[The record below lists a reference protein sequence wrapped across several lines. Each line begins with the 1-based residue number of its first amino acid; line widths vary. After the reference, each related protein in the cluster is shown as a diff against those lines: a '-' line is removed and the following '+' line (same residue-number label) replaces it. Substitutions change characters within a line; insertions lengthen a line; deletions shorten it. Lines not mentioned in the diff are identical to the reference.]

1 MRSSKGPSPRVAEA
15 DLKCKN
21 DECEFYG
28 NAQWEGY
35 CSKCRKIF
43 TRAAKSES
51 RVRHSDSSSSHE
63 RCVVLC
69 VSAVIAAHISHI
81 TAFVQPCSYFSLAKA
96 ANRPTARLIAAAAA
110 VSLGLR
116 KKDDNKLRRNP
127 RASMFSKNPPAH
139 EVCTNFRILFL

>member
-1 MRSSKGPSPRVAEA
+1 MPLPFHFHSAFGPESKKQSEIWAMRSSKGPSPRVAEA

-63 RCVVLC
+63 RCVVCIRRDMQLHTL
-69 VSAVIAAHISHI
+69 VI
-81 TAFVQPCSYFSLAKA
+81 
-96 ANRPTARLIAAAAA
+96 
-110 VSLGLR
+110 
-116 KKDDNKLRRNP
+116 
-127 RASMFSKNPPAH
+127 
-139 EVCTNFRILFL
+139 

>member
-21 DECEFYG
+21 GECEFYG

-51 RVRHSDSSSSHE
+51 RVRHGDSSASSHE
-63 RCVVLC
+63 RWVVYPPC
-69 VSAVIAAHISHI
+69 REFMCISHV
-81 TAFVQPCSYFSLAKA
+81 TALILLCSYFSLAKA
-96 ANRPTARLIAAAAA
+96 AKRARARLIVVAA
-110 VSLGLR
+110 VSLDLR
-116 KKDDNKLRRNP
+116 KKDDSKLRRNQ
-127 RASMFSKNPPAH
+127 RVSMFSRNHPAH
-139 EVCTNFRILFL
+139 EVKYLP